1 MNYGDKMKKIQIT
14 ENDANQRIDKYIK
27 KLLVNAPTNFIY
39 KMFRKK
45 DIKVNGKK
53 VNEKYILKNNDV
65 VEMFLYEDKFKEF
78 TATKN
83 IYNVKKTFK
92 VLYEDNH
99 VLIVYKP
106 AGLLVHEDKNE
117 SVNTLT
123 NQVLSYLADKNELD
137 LSRENTFMPGPVH
150 RLDRNTSGIVIFGKT
165 LAALQGLNEMIKQ
178 RHCIEKSY
186 LTICKGKVDQK
197 RNLKG
202 YIVKLDDQAQ
212 VKLVSKDYPGALT
225 METIVKPVKYNND
238 YSKVE
243 VTLVTGRM
251 HQIRV
256 HLSSIDHPIIGDR
269 KYGDFELNKFIKK
282 EFGLNHQLLHAYKI
296 RFVKTFGVLAYL
308 QDKEI
313 VCPVPKQF
321 EKIENSLI

>member
-1 MNYGDKMKKIQIT
+1 MKKIQIT

-78 TATKN
+78 TATKD

-123 NQVLSYLADKNELD
+123 NQVLSYLANKSELD

-165 LAALQGLNEMIKQ
+165 LAALQVLNEMIKQ

-186 LTICKGKVDQK
+186 LTICKGKVNQK

-243 VTLVTGRM
+243 VTLITGRM

-269 KYGDFELNKFIKK
+269 KYGDFELNKFVKK

-296 RFVKTFGVLAYL
+296 RFVKTFGILAYL

-313 VCPVPKQF
+313 VCPVPKLF
-321 EKIENSLI
+321 EKIENRLI

>member
-1 MNYGDKMKKIQIT
+1 MKKIQIT

-78 TATKN
+78 TATKD

-123 NQVLSYLADKNELD
+123 NQVLSYLANKNELD

-165 LAALQGLNEMIKQ
+165 LAALQVLNEMIKQ

-186 LTICKGKVDQK
+186 LTICKGKVNQK

-243 VTLVTGRM
+243 VTLITGRM

-269 KYGDFELNKFIKK
+269 KYGDFELNKFVKK

-296 RFVKTFGVLAYL
+296 RFVKSLGILAYL

-313 VCPVPKQF
+313 VCPVPKLF
-321 EKIENSLI
+321 EKIENRLI

>member
-1 MNYGDKMKKIQIT
+1 MKKIQIT

-78 TATKN
+78 TATKD

-123 NQVLSYLADKNELD
+123 NQVLSYLANKNELD

-165 LAALQGLNEMIKQ
+165 LAALQVLNEMIKQ

-186 LTICKGKVDQK
+186 LTICKGKVNQK

-243 VTLVTGRM
+243 VTLITGRM

-269 KYGDFELNKFIKK
+269 KYGDFELNKFVKK

-296 RFVKTFGVLAYL
+296 RFVK
-308 QDKEI
+308 
-313 VCPVPKQF
+313 
-321 EKIENSLI
+321 SLGTGQTISLSCK

>member
-1 MNYGDKMKKIQIT
+1 MKKLYIN
-14 ENDANQRIDKYIK
+14 ENDANQRIDKYLK

-53 VNEKYILKNNDV
+53 VDEKYILNNGDI
-65 VEMFLYEDKFKEF
+65 VEMFLYDDKFNEF
-78 TATKN
+78 TATKS
-83 IYNVKKTFK
+83 IYDVKKNFK
-92 VLYEDNH
+92 VLYEDKNIL
-99 VLIVYKP
+99 VVYKP

-123 NQVLSYLADKNELD
+123 NQVLSYLAKKNELD

-165 LAALQGLNEMIKQ
+165 LAALQTLNEMIKQ

-186 LTICKGKVDQK
+186 LTICKGKINQK
-197 RNLKG
+197 RTLKG
-202 YIVKLDDQAQ
+202 YIVKLEDQAQ

-225 METIVKPVKYNND
+225 METIVKPLSYNNN

-251 HQIRV
+251 HQIRI
-256 HLSSIDHPIIGDR
+256 HLSSIDHPILGDR
-269 KYGDFELNKFIKK
+269 KYGDFELNKIVKK

-296 RFVKTFGVLAYL
+296 KFVKTFGVLSYL

-313 VCPVPKQF
+313 KCPVPELFK
-321 EKIENSLI
+321 KIEGKLL